1 MAGRRLSPAAAGL
14 PAAVS
19 LVLALGL
26 ALAGCSSGGG
36 TARHAAA
43 ASPAV
48 ARPGPSMTVPRYTET
63 ILIEAE
69 RGSRP
74 TCRAPAV
81 IRRGTWYMV
90 REYGNAPVS
99 FEIPG
104 VPGASRPIARTATYT
119 DSDFE
124 AVTAGTF
131 RLVITPAPAKACQ
144 FTVR

>member
-1 MAGRRLSPAAAGL
+1 MAGRRLSAAA
-14 PAAVS
+14 AAAAA
-19 LVLALGL
+19 LALTLAL
-26 ALAGCSSGGG
+26 ALAGCSAGG
-36 TARHAAA
+36 TQGRHAA
-43 ASPAV
+43 PARPV
-48 ARPGPSMTVPRYTET
+48 LARPGPSMTVPRYTGT

-104 VPGASRPIARTATYT
+104 VLGASRPIRRTATYT

-124 AVTAGTF
+124 AAAAGTF
-131 RLVITPAPAKACQ
+131 RLVITPAPAQACQ
-144 FTVR
+144 FTIR